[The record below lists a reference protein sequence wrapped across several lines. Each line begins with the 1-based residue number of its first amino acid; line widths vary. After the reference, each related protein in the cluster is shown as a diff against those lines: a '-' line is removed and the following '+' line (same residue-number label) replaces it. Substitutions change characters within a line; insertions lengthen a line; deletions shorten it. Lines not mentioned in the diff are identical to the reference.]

1 MVLYS
6 TGDGID
12 LNAVD
17 AKRALDHGAVECGFG
32 DGRTGGTL
40 L

>member
-1 MVLYS
+1 MAPHS

-12 LNAVD
+12 PNAME
-17 AKRALDHGAVECGFG
+17 AKRALDHGAIKGGFG